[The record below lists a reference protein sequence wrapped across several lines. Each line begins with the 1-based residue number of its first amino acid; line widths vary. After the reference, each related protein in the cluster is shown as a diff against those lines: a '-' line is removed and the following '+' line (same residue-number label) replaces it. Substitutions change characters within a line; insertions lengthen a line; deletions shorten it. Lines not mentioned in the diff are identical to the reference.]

1 MVYSL
6 HLLTHQV
13 HPVVRLL
20 EVGNALC
27 MQQKHVRY
35 ITCQTHQV
43 QTWCAMDY
51 NCRCVLVFVMFGLPR
66 FELR

>member
-13 HPVVRLL
+13 HPVVMLL

-27 MQQKHVRY
+27 MQQKHITH
-35 ITCQTHQV
+35 ITCQIHQV
-43 QTWCAMDY
+43 QTWRAMDHY
-51 NCRCVLVFVMFGLPR
+51 C
-66 FELR
+66 

>member
-1 MVYSL
+1 VVYSL

-27 MQQKHVRY
+27 MQQKHVRH

-43 QTWCAMDY
+43 QTWRAMDH
-51 NCRCVLVFVMFGLPR
+51 NC
-66 FELR
+66 

>member
-1 MVYSL
+1 VVYSL
-6 HLLTHQV
+6 HLLTRQV
-13 HPVVRLL
+13 HPVVRHL

-43 QTWCAMDY
+43 QTWRAMDH
-51 NCRCVLVFVMFGLPR
+51 NCRYVLVFVMFGLPR
-66 FELR
+66 SELR